1 MLAIPVST
9 VAFESTFSTAGR
21 VLDVF
26 RSSLSPRVVESL
38 ICGQNWLKPTLFP
51 IKEPDFMEEM
61 EGYEKIEG
69 GKKFT
74 SMFLFKFY
82 YYNLLCWLI

>member
-1 MLAIPVST
+1 M
-9 VAFESTFSTAGR
+9 
-21 VLDVF
+21 F
-26 RSSLSPRVVESL
+26 RSSLSPKVVESL

-69 GKKFT
+69 GKKNY
-74 SMFLFKFY
+74 FY
-82 YYNLLCWLI
+82 VFHLNLIFQFALLINVIISFSLLLCYEELG